1 MAQITRLPLRSAIS
15 SAVKSPT
22 LPARSLP
29 LTAANGYATHTDMP
43 YIQGT
48 GYAPETSDF
57 EFPSIALSKAPNR
70 EIGLDMAKTYSRAL
84 RKHGICGIELGWAD
98 PNSEFLIEL
107 VKRMGGKAD
116 GAHLAP
122 IGDTTKSAPHSITE
136 LVRKSNSATEEQ
148 PTRFFG
154 FHIGHPSQKG
164 EGVFRL
170 LCAEHLMQ
178 LLSPRAIE
186 ILTTHEYN
194 LKASPESSKDKKT
207 IKGKLLQI
215 DPKTGRAYVSYRKD
229 ILQDPPSKDRDACA
243 AVEELANLLDSPE
256 NVGERIPEFAFK
268 DNTIVLMDNARC
280 LHSQRHD
287 TDPDR
292 WLRKVRFHGYQ
303 GSTMSVETKPIP
315 ASAFA

>member
-1 MAQITRLPLRSAIS
+1 MAQITRLPLRSAMS
-15 SAVKSPT
+15 SAAKTPT
-22 LPARSLP
+22 LPGRSLP
-29 LTAANGYATHTDMP
+29 LTAANSYATHTDMP
-43 YIQGT
+43 SIQGK
-48 GYAPETSDF
+48 GYAPETSDP

-98 PNSEFLIEL
+98 PNSEFLLEL
-107 VKRMGGKAD
+107 IQRMGGKTD
-116 GAHLAP
+116 GVHLEP
-122 IGDTTKSAPHSITE
+122 TSTMTKSTSHSIIE
-136 LVRKSNSATEEQ
+136 LVRHRDSATEER

-154 FHIGHPSQKG
+154 FHIGHPNQKG

-178 LLSPRAIE
+178 LLSPRAVK
-186 ILTTHEYN
+186 ILTTHEFD
-194 LKASPESSKDKKT
+194 LKAPPGSAKDMK
-207 IKGKLLQI
+207 IVKGKLLQI
-215 DPKTGRAYVSYRKD
+215 DSKTGRAYVSYRRD

-243 AVEELANLLDSPE
+243 AVEELATLLDSPE
-256 NVGERIPEFAFK
+256 DVGEQVPEFAFK

-280 LHSQRHD
+280 LHSQRYD

-292 WLRKVRFHGYQ
+292 WLRKVRFHGYR
-303 GSTMSVETKPIP
+303 GSTLSVETNPVP